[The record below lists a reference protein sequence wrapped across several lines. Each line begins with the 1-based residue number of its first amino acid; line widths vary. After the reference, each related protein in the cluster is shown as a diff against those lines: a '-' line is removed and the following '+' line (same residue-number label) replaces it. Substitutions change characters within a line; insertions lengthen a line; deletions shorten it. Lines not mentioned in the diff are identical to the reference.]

1 MNDELAGFPI
11 FSSPALDEN
20 SGHCKSQG
28 GGVGG
33 FFFFLLV
40 VVVVV
45 VGAAREEA
53 FSHKKAIE
61 KSSLDRFHSQ
71 VFVVVVWTVLFVVFH
86 QTSFP
91 AIGWL
96 FFFLLSGH
104 THHKRKKQKIS
115 RRVSAKNEHLGAY
128 VDFFSFSNRRY
139 CKTHT
144 RTRALSQHTQRTLI
158 IKVVTL

>member
-45 VGAAREEA
+45 GDAREEA

-61 KSSLDRFHSQ
+61 NSSLDRFHSQ

-91 AIGWL
+91 AIGGWL
-96 FFFLLSGH
+96 FFSSFCAHS
-104 THHKRKKQKIS
+104 TKTKKQKIS

-128 VDFFSFSNRRY
+128 VDFFLFRIVVIVK
-139 CKTHT
+139 KTHT
-144 RTRALSQHTQRTLI
+144 HARALATHATHSHY
-158 IKVVTL
+158 

>member
-1 MNDELAGFPI
+1 MSWQVFQFFHLLLSMKILGTA
-11 FSSPALDEN
+11 
-20 SGHCKSQG
+20 KVRG

-45 VGAAREEA
+45 GDAREEA

-61 KSSLDRFHSQ
+61 NSSLDRFHSQ

-91 AIGWL
+91 AIGGWL
-96 FFFLLSGH
+96 FFSSFCAHS
-104 THHKRKKQKIS
+104 TKTKKQKIS

-128 VDFFSFSNRRY
+128 VDFFLFRIVVIVK
-139 CKTHT
+139 KTHT
-144 RTRALSQHTQRTLI
+144 HARALATHATHSHY
-158 IKVVTL
+158 

>member
-1 MNDELAGFPI
+1 MSWQVFQFFLLLLSTKILGTA
-11 FSSPALDEN
+11 
-20 SGHCKSQG
+20 KVRG

-45 VGAAREEA
+45 GDAREEA

-96 FFFLLSGH
+96 FFFLLSVH